1 MSSSD
6 DEDAYVPYGDRPE
19 WSDVVPLEQPD
30 SANPVVRIAYA
41 EEYADT
47 MNYFRAVYA
56 SGEVSERALAL
67 TESAIALNGANY
79 TVWHRRW
86 ELVKALCA
94 DLDAE
99 LEYVAAKCR
108 ANPKNYQ
115 VWNHIR
121 LVSARVGAAAAARNL
136 QYTAE
141 ALAADAKNIHAWSHR
156 MWCVRAFGL
165 WAEELAYTE
174 AMIDADVRNNSA
186 WNERFFCVA
195 EGPKGADDG
204 ADDGTA
210 KRDRDR
216 FDDELDFVERRI
228 AVAPD
233 NESAWNYLRG
243 LLRHPDVGW
252 TRGGWRGERVAR
264 AHCGAHASKGADP
277 SKGADASKGAD
288 SDASDSAP
296 FLRHAWSLLAESRL
310 AAGDGKE
317 AARAFAAL
325 ERRDPVRA
333 NYWAFRRAHVEGR
346 LVRGDGR

>member
-1 MSSSD
+1 
-6 DEDAYVPYGDRPE
+6 
-19 WSDVVPLEQPD
+19 
-30 SANPVVRIAYA
+30 
-41 EEYADT
+41 
-47 MNYFRAVYA
+47 
-56 SGEVSERALAL
+56 
-67 TESAIALNGANY
+67 
-79 TVWHRRW
+79 
-86 ELVKALCA
+86 
-94 DLDAE
+94 
-99 LEYVAAKCR
+99 
-108 ANPKNYQ
+108 
-115 VWNHIR
+115 
-121 LVSARVGAAAAARNL
+121 
-136 QYTAE
+136 
-141 ALAADAKNIHAWSHR
+141 
-156 MWCVRAFGL
+156 MWCIRAFGL

-195 EGPKGADDG
+195 EGSKGADDG
-204 ADDGTA
+204 AEEGADDDAEEGTA
-210 KRDRDR
+210 KRDR

-264 AHCGAHASKGADP
+264 AHCGAHASKGAD
-277 SKGADASKGAD
+277 

-317 AARAFAAL
+317 AASAFAAL

-346 LVRGDGR
+346 LLRGDGR

>member
-30 SANPVVRIAYA
+30 SANPVVRIAYPEA
-41 EEYADT
+41 YVDT

-86 ELVKALCA
+86 ELVKALGA

-121 LVSARVGAAAAARNL
+121 LVSARVGAATAARNL

-195 EGPKGADDG
+195 EGATAEGGEGAEDG
-204 ADDGTA
+204 AEDGAEESVA
-210 KRDRDR
+210 KRDR

-228 AVAPD
+228 ALAPD

-243 LLRHPDVGW
+243 ILRHPDVGW
-252 TRGGWRGERVAR
+252 ARGDARGERIAR
-264 AHCGAHASKGADP
+264 AYCGADTHKGTD
-277 SKGADASKGAD
+277 ADAPD
-288 SDASDSAP
+288 SAPSAP

-317 AARAFAAL
+317 AAAAFAAL

-346 LVRGDGR
+346 LLRGD